1 MKLLIRHGGIIL
13 LLFSALALRAWGQV
27 DFEKVA
33 KIVITNIGPQAVA
46 EDLIRANIHVKVG
59 DLYIRASVDK
69 DVLNLYTTGFFSN
82 IRVDEKLTDQGV
94 ILTYI
99 LEGKLRLN
107 AINFEGNTKFKNA
120 KLLKK
125 VSSKVNE
132 PVDETKLFDDAQ
144 QIEKQYEKSGYTHTT
159 VKYEL
164 VNIDRETGREGVTF
178 IVHETPKIKI
188 VDVYFNGAHAFTQGK
203 LRHVIKTR
211 RHWMFSWITRSGI
224 FKDDQFQDDQE
235 TLADFYRKQG
245 YIDFDMKE
253 PVITYP
259 TPRTMRIEFQIS
271 EGRLYKVGS
280 VTFKGN
286 KLFSTDDLIR
296 GFKKQHELSRSKAK
310 IGVHG
315 LQADVGMTFKP
326 DALNN
331 DIQAIEDFYGARG
344 YIDVRQGGGGLRV
357 NRIPNTETGTMDLE
371 YQIEEGE
378 RAYIEKI
385 QIKGNVKT
393 KDKVIRR
400 ELSVSPGDV
409 FDMVQIRLSKE
420 RVEGLGFFDKVDTKP
435 EPTPDIPNHQNL
447 IIGVDEKS
455 TGQLTFGAGFN
466 TVESLSAFAE
476 LQQNNFDLFNPPYF
490 TGAGQKFRLK
500 VQLGL
505 ELEDYEAHF
514 EEPWF
519 LNHKLRLDVDLYRSV
534 ANFVNLDN
542 LYDVT
547 RTGMHVGLSRTLFGS
562 DRFIGGIGYTLEDV
576 GIINVS
582 TNAPNTILNEQGD
595 VLVSRFIGSLILDT
609 RGAGELPNKG
619 QETSLT
625 STLTVGDR
633 NFEKIE
639 LRTSWYFK
647 GFAEG
652 HVLEVGGRAGVEQKL
667 SSQDVP
673 FYDRFYLGGQDS
685 LRGFDYNGVG
695 PREVTQ
701 DGQLYEPVGGDTY
714 WLGYLEYSIPIVGP
728 LRMAAFYDIGNVS
741 AQPWSNRGFD
751 VTGTSFVSG
760 PPPITV
766 VNGHPFVGNTGMFS
780 DDYGIGLRLNIPH
793 LGPLRLDYGIPIRHD
808 PFNGSSGKFQ
818 FGVGFTRQL

>member
-1 MKLLIRHGGIIL
+1 MKLFIRLGGITL
-13 LLFSALALRAWGQV
+13 LLLSVLASPAWAQA

-33 KIVITNIGPQAVA
+33 KIVITNIGPQAVS
-46 EDLIRANIHVKVG
+46 EDLIRANIHVKPG

-69 DVLNLYTTGFFSN
+69 DVLNLYSTGYFSN
-82 IRVDEKLTDQGV
+82 IRVDDKPTDQGV
-94 ILTYI
+94 IITYI
-99 LEGKLRLN
+99 LEGKLRLTS
-107 AINFEGNTKFKNA
+107 INFEGNTKFRRA

-125 VSSKVNE
+125 ISSKINE

-144 QIEKQYEKSGYTHTT
+144 QIEKLYEKSGYTHTT

-164 VNIDRETGREGVTF
+164 VNIDREAGLEGVVF
-178 IVHETPKIKI
+178 NIHESPKVRI
-188 VDVYFNGAHAFTQGK
+188 VDVYFNGAHAFSQRK
-203 LRHVIKTR
+203 LRRVIKTR

-224 FKDDQFQDDQE
+224 FKEEQFQDDQE
-235 TLADFYRKQG
+235 TLADFYRRAG

-253 PVITYP
+253 PIITYP
-259 TPRTMRIEFQIS
+259 TPRTMRIEFVIS
-271 EGRLYKVGS
+271 EGPLYKVGS
-280 VTFKGN
+280 VNFKGN
-286 KLFSTDDLIR
+286 KIFKTDEIIQAL
-296 GFKKQHELSRSKAK
+296 KKQHEQNRSKAK

-315 LQADVGMTFKP
+315 LEADVGMTFKP
-326 DALNN
+326 DALNH

-344 YIDVRQGGGGLRV
+344 YIDVRQGSGLKV
-357 NRIPNTETGTMDLE
+357 ARIPNVETGTMDLE
-371 YQIEEGE
+371 YQIDEGE
-378 RAYIEKI
+378 KSYIEKI
-385 QIKGNVKT
+385 LIKGNVKT

-409 FDMVQIRLSKE
+409 FDMVQVRLSKE

-505 ELEDYEAHF
+505 LLQDYEAHF
-514 EEPWF
+514 TEPWF
-519 LNHKLRLDVDLYRSV
+519 MNHKLRLDVDLYRTV
-534 ANFVNLDN
+534 FNYLNLDN
-542 LYDVT
+542 LYDVA
-547 RTGMHVGLSRTLFGS
+547 RTGGHVGLTRTLFGR
-562 DRFIGGIGYTLEDV
+562 DYFLGGVGYTLEDV
-576 GIINVS
+576 GIVNVN
-582 TNAPNTILNEQGD
+582 TNAPTAILDESGH

-609 RGAGELPNKG
+609 RGGGELPNKG
-619 QETSLT
+619 QKTALV
-625 STLTVGDR
+625 STTTIGGR
-633 NFEKIE
+633 NFEKLE
-639 LRTSWYFK
+639 LTTSWYFK
-647 GFAEG
+647 GFAQG
-652 HVLEVGGRAGVEQKL
+652 HVLEIGGRAGVAQKL
-667 SSQDVP
+667 GSQDVP

-685 LRGFDYNGVG
+685 LRGFDFNGVG
-695 PREVTQ
+695 PRAVTQ
-701 DGQLYEPVGGDTY
+701 DGQLFEPIGGDTY
-714 WLGYLEYSIPIVGP
+714 WMGYVEYSIPIVGP
-728 LRMAAFYDIGNVS
+728 LRLAAFYDIGNVS

-751 VTGTSFVSG
+751 VTGTSFAAA

-766 VNGHPFVGNTGMFS
+766 ANGHPVVGNTGGFS
-780 DDYGIGLRLNIPH
+780 DDYGIGIRLNIPR
-793 LGPLRLDYGIPIRHD
+793 LGPLRLDYGIPLHHD